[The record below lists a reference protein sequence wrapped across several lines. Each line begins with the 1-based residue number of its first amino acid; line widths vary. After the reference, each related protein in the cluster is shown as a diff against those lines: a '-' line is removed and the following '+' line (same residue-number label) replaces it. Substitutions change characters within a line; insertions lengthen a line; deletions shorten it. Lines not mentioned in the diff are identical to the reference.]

1 MSVQPTD
8 PYGVLGVSPEATPAQ
23 ISHAYRS
30 LLLQHHPD
38 TRRALDEQAR
48 AADDRELQRIIAAYA
63 ALRELRRGAEDLNRR
78 PPDPLRPAGAE
89 SFGRQPVGHRRAV
102 RLRPDPPIQAGP
114 VYWYPPG

>member
-30 LLLQHHPD
+30 LLLRHHPD
-38 TRRALDEQAR
+38 TRAALDEQAR

-63 ALRELRRGAEDLNRR
+63 GLRR
-78 PPDPLRPAGAE
+78 PSDPLRPTPSE
-89 SFGRQPVGHRRAV
+89 SFGREPVGYRRAV
-102 RLRPDPPIQAGP
+102 RLRPNPPIQAGP